1 MLIFQDVVAVKE
13 AYEDVWTGLDVSEQ
27 EQIINESII
36 RPDAILRY
44 EGHVAIRD
52 SARHPSAN
60 TAEVRLSS
68 FGVDKVFPRFKVQS
82 GQKENTF
89 EDTSGSQGED
99 LGSDCVSSTYFFLWK
114 IQLTCLL
121 VDGVQGMFH

>member
-44 EGHVAIRD
+44 EGR
-52 SARHPSAN
+52 
-60 TAEVRLSS
+60 
-68 FGVDKVFPRFKVQS
+68 
-82 GQKENTF
+82 
-89 EDTSGSQGED
+89 
-99 LGSDCVSSTYFFLWK
+99 VS
-114 IQLTCLL
+114 
-121 VDGVQGMFH
+121 VQGVKSLGDHFACLCRRFDSNAGHKTILRPRPQEFEFF